1 MSGSINTVT
10 LLGHLGRDPD
20 VRGFANGGKV
30 CNLSLATSQAWT
42 DRATGQRRERIEWHK
57 VTIHAEGLIT
67 IAQQYL
73 RKGSRVYVQ
82 GQLETRKW
90 QDQSGQD
97 RYTTEIVLRPY
108 RGELVLLD
116 RRPEGESGRASRDE
130 GTRDPMLGQSQGTGY
145 GVGARPGGGID
156 DDDIPFF
163 MEWRA

>member
-20 VRGFANGGKV
+20 VRSFANGGKV
-30 CNLSLATSQAWT
+30 CNLSLATSEAWT

-57 VTIHAEGLIT
+57 VTIHAEGLIA

-82 GQLETRKW
+82 GRLETRKW

-97 RYTTEIVLRPY
+97 RYTTEIALRPY

-116 RRPEGESGRASRDE
+116 RRAEGDSA
-130 GTRDPMLGQSQGTGY
+130 RDPMLEQSQGTGY
-145 GVGARPGGGID
+145 AAGARPGGGID
-156 DDDIPFF
+156 DDDIPFV
-163 MEWRA
+163 MEWRV